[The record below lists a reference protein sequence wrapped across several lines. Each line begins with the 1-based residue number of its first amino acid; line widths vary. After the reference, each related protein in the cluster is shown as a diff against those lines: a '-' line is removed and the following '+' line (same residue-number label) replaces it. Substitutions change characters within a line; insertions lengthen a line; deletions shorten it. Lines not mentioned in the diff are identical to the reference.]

1 MNLMSA
7 REDLKYLLNRGY
19 RKKAALQFVANHHR
33 LPLGGRHLLARCV
46 FSDAWIEE
54 VRRKLLE
61 PKELA
66 GKTLAVDGFNVLITL
81 ESLMDGKAILCEDGL
96 VRDLK
101 YQGRYR
107 LNGRTPEVIEKVVK
121 SLSELKVGE
130 TIFFYG
136 KNVPKSG
143 EIKKITETKLKEFG
157 VPGEVR
163 LVKSP
168 DFELKSFEN
177 VATADTAIIE
187 TVKGIFDLAAYVGR
201 EFRPIP
207 LDEILRR
214 NIGVHG
220 FLTD

>member
-1 MNLMSA
+1 MNLMRA

-19 RKKAALQFVANHHR
+19 RRKVALDFVANHYR
-33 LPLGGRHLLARCV
+33 LPMGERHLLARCV
-46 FSDAWIEE
+46 FSDVWIAE
-54 VRRKLLE
+54 VRKKLLR
-61 PKELA
+61 PGELS
-66 GKTLAVDGFNVLITL
+66 GKILAIDGFNVLITI

-107 LNGRTPEVIEKVVK
+107 LTKRSRGVVERVVN
-121 SLSELKVGE
+121 SLSELTVGKAV
-130 TIFFYG
+130 FFYG

-143 EIKKITETKLKEFG
+143 EVKKMTESALEKFE

-177 VATADTAIIE
+177 VATADTAIIAA
-187 TVKGIFDLAAYVGR
+187 VSRVFDLAAYAGR

-207 LDEILRR
+207 FDELLRGE
-214 NIGVHG
+214 IKVHS